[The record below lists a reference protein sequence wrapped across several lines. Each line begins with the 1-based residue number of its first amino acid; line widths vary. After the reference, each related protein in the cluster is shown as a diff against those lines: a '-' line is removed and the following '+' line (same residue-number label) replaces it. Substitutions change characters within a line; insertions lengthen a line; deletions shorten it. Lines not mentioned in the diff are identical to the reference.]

1 MVSKL
6 ILFSKF
12 RALCIC
18 GTRLTSVR
26 RLSRLE
32 FGFWGVT
39 QAIVPIY
46 YKSND
51 EKINFFELRDLNP
64 LPLTKATLKL

>member
-6 ILFSKF
+6 ILFNKF

-18 GTRLTSVR
+18 GTRFTSAR
-26 RLSRLE
+26 RLSRLI

-39 QAIVPIY
+39 YVV
-46 YKSND
+46 D
-51 EKINFFELRDLNP
+51 EIEPPCPALLLPSDP
-64 LPLTKATLKL
+64 LQPEKPPKLLTALS